1 MSRTLKD
8 MGPATRA
15 RRRCSVLERQKARRC
30 GRRDLMDVMAAS
42 AETTTRGREE
52 VMTKGRFTKEVP
64 I

>member
-8 MGPATRA
+8 MGLATRA

-30 GRRDLMDVMAAS
+30 GRRGLIDAMAAS

-52 VMTKGRFTKEVP
+52 VMSRGRFAKEVP
-64 I
+64 T